1 VAAMNARSLA
11 RTALEPSWSLRD
23 CMAEA
28 VAADVAEAIAGY
40 EAGLEPLSAADPF
53 LADPKKR
60 SIAARAVCTALRPTG
75 AKLAPHLSAA
85 QAEAWIDGVLLSLS
99 KWPPRV
105 AAAAA
110 RAAVHEPFRFIG
122 DVDARLHEL
131 AANIDR
137 KHRNAL
143 HRLRRLAE
151 EMERA
156 ANPPPALPPPEPI
169 LFWTLEEARTLN
181 PALLAIGLRQGFIL
195 RDVHDRV
202 IEERRAVAAIATF
215 VRMVGAIRP

>member
-1 VAAMNARSLA
+1 MNALELA
-11 RTALEPSWSLRD
+11 RTALDPSWSLRD

-28 VAADVAEAIAGY
+28 GAADVAEAIAGY
-40 EAGLEPLSAADPF
+40 EASLQPLSAADPC
-53 LADPKKR
+53 LADPKRR
-60 SIAARAVCTALRPTG
+60 SAAARAVCTALRPTG
-75 AKLAPHLSAA
+75 AKLAPHLSSA

-143 HRLRRLAE
+143 FRLRRLAE

-156 ANPPPALPPPEPI
+156 ANPPPALPPPEEIQP
-169 LFWTLEEARTLN
+169 WTLVEARTLN
-181 PALLAIGLRQGFIL
+181 PSLLAIGLRQGFIL
-195 RDVHDRV
+195 REVHDRV
-202 IEERRAVAAIATF
+202 IEERGAVAVIAAFARRT
-215 VRMVGAIRP
+215 GELRP

>member
-1 VAAMNARSLA
+1 MNARELA
-11 RTALEPSWSLRD
+11 RTALQPSWSLRD

-28 VAADVAEAIAGY
+28 EAADVAEAIAGY
-40 EAGLEPLSAADPF
+40 EASLEPLNAADPF

-60 SIAARAVCTALRPTG
+60 SVAARAVCTALRPTG
-75 AKLAPHLSAA
+75 AKLAPHLSSA
-85 QAEAWIDGVLLSLS
+85 QAEAWIDAVLLSLS

-105 AAAAA
+105 AAGAA

-143 HRLRRLAE
+143 HRLHRIAE

-156 ANPPPALPPPEPI
+156 ANPPPTLPPPEEIVP
-169 LFWTLEEARTLN
+169 WTLEEARTLV
-181 PALLAIGLRQGFIL
+181 PVMLDIGCRQGFIEQHI
-195 RDVHDRV
+195 HDRV
-202 IEERRAVAAIATF
+202 IEERRAVAGIAAF
-215 VRMVGAIRP
+215 VRMVGAIRT

>member
-1 VAAMNARSLA
+1 MNARELA
-11 RTALEPSWSLRD
+11 RTALQPSWSLRD
-23 CMAEA
+23 CLGQAA
-28 VAADVAEAIAGY
+28 AADVSEAIAGY
-40 EAGLEPLSAADPF
+40 EASLEPLSAADPC
-53 LADPKKR
+53 LADPRRR
-60 SIAARAVCTALRPTG
+60 SVAARAVCTALAPTG
-75 AKLAPHLSAA
+75 AKLAPHLSPA

-131 AANIDR
+131 AAGIDR

-143 HRLRRLAE
+143 FRLRRLAE

-156 ANPPPALPPPEPI
+156 ANPAPTLAPPEEPEPWPI
-169 LFWTLEEARTLN
+169 EEARRLN
-181 PALLAIGLRQGFIL
+181 PSLLAIGLRQGFVA

-202 IEERRAVAAIATF
+202 IAERRAVAGIAAF
-215 VRMVGAIRP
+215 ARMMGEMRS

>member
-1 VAAMNARSLA
+1 
-11 RTALEPSWSLRD
+11 
-23 CMAEA
+23 MAEA
-28 VAADVAEAIAGY
+28 EAADVAEAIAGY
-40 EAGLEPLSAADPF
+40 EASLEPLGAADPR
-53 LADPKKR
+53 LADPRKR
-60 SIAARAVCTALRPTG
+60 SVAARAVCTALRPTG
-75 AKLAPHLSAA
+75 AKLAPHLSSA

-105 AAAAA
+105 AEAAA

-156 ANPPPALPPPEPI
+156 ANPPPALPPSEEINPWP
-169 LFWTLEEARTLN
+169 LDEARRLN
-181 PALLAIGLRQGFIL
+181 PSLLAIGLRQGFIE
-195 RDVHDRV
+195 RHVHDRV
-202 IEERRAVAAIATF
+202 IEERRAVAGIAAF
-215 VRMVGAIRP
+215 ARMAGETRP